1 MAPNSQK
8 RKRTEPTSLDEN
20 NDASNRPSPHRPQNL
35 SHAQQNPYNTQSV
48 RGGKRDNHQTRARG
62 NTSASPMPSPSTT
75 QPAPQQASTTNPPNA
90 MSLPPLQS
98 PSSGTQSLTKPGAS
112 AVAQSESAATPRVP
126 APAPPKPKPLPY
138 HYEHLTE
145 DCRKEWSTSGR
156 ACIVQKAQQAKDK
169 QDPVAL
175 GIIFQELVR
184 AGLDGLLDPTH
195 AGQAIQEIVGD
206 TSSTSN
212 KTAIAFLDIFSIM
225 TEHDVRQPNLRTLAS
240 ATGIS
245 PELMR
250 MTLDSSLLIA
260 LNLVRGSFQSQ
271 QVRTQTGVY
280 YKQGNYNLL
289 REESEGYAKLMN
301 EYFETS
307 FSARPTFDLARE
319 TFTKV
324 LGMIGAFDLDVGR
337 VLDVTLDVFATL
349 LIKHYRFF
357 VKLLTS
363 SSWWPQNKSFEGI
376 QVPEYPYKN
385 LPLWALPDYPSY
397 QTSQADKVKLE
408 AERSERDV
416 KFWNRAREVGISAY
430 FELGGR
436 EIVMDEESASEL
448 QASIEKD
455 IKDFE
460 ENQKR
465 ISEEAAARGKK
476 VPIKETPRNFSRE
489 WLAGT
494 RTIPPRGNFEA
505 AQLLGFKLRFYS
517 SAARD
522 PEDALPENLIAL
534 ASLLIKIGFISLKD
548 LYPHLHPSDS
558 EMDAVKQRKL
568 QEKADRS
575 KRNGYIGPENALT
588 RTEKLT
594 EETDDKDK
602 STHASRVRDEET
614 RSTQKSSR
622 AASPSKPLE
631 ENKNSSKTAEEAK
644 NSSKPAEGAK
654 TPSKPAE
661 ETEPPKLSEPSDQK
675 VLLLRN
681 LLTIGALP
689 ESLYVLGKF
698 PWLVNAYP
706 DLLSYIH
713 RILHHSLSKMYEAVE
728 PVIKRSSVRASQAIV
743 EEPTG
748 VLVGELTTTEMKPR
762 STLKWTKPD
771 LHDVGDQDM
780 CFYYEHW
787 TDDIPVCQTA
797 EDVFTLC
804 STFLNLSGYKIAQ
817 DTALMVKL
825 VRIGRKSLKDDPSP
839 RNQAGW
845 ADLVKRSLLPVLTF
859 VGPNAGII
867 HEVWD
872 IVHDLPY
879 AIRYN
884 MYAEWFTGATSRH
897 PEIQEVF
904 SRVKTEVGNIMKK
917 TVHSNKD
924 KQAKLL
930 AMVAINCPGVLL
942 QVAYSRIESYEVM
955 IGWFVVCGKYFT
967 DLAFDILTWSLL
979 NGIGNGARR
988 LIQADGM
995 LTTVWLKSLS
1005 MFCGQAYRAYPK
1017 MDIAPILAYLGHQL
1031 RRGQATELEILEQVV
1046 WSAAGIAPG
1055 LILKDRDVIALA
1067 GGPYLRGQILIPL
1080 GDERHDRNRRES
1092 STRLITF
1099 LKSSGLA
1106 GQLLVA
1112 IVQLGQ
1118 IYPFQASSKDTPLK
1132 AICANLDKISR
1143 VREQYLQM
1151 LRVLLPVAEFDKNI
1165 PSIISLISEF
1175 GLEPKFAFEIGR
1187 ASLSAKIAETDAA
1200 IKLERQ
1206 QEKVRRE
1213 NAEKEKLD
1221 ADGDVEMGE
1230 DAPQAV
1236 PSSSS
1241 GVVASS
1247 PDKVEDGKEEGEEG
1261 DDDISMKDAPE
1272 PNNPSQSLESGV
1284 TANGVKIPWHP
1295 ALQPLIQELQPLVR
1309 TGPEGSSILGFFV
1322 TFWQLAS
1329 YDLLVPSAI
1338 YSEVTKRV
1346 RDRVPDIRADRKDV
1360 SVNGVREKEAKV
1372 KELNDLQ
1379 DQLREEMKLHVEAYQ
1394 QTRNRLSREKD
1405 HWFAGLGNTRQ
1416 SLDALNTALLQ
1427 DCFFPRMIMSP
1438 MDAQYTYKMLF
1449 YLHSSGTPGFRT
1461 MFFLDSLFAEKQLT
1475 SLIFQSTVNEA
1486 ENFGRFLNELLK
1498 ELNKWRADKT
1508 YYEKQ
1513 AFGPKKDL
1521 PGFAIKITAEKGI
1534 ETFREYEDF
1543 RRALFKWHRN
1553 LHLALK
1559 ACFDSGEYMRIK
1571 NGIYLLMAIHQEFP
1585 VVNFMGRAQQETL
1598 LGLTNDKREEL
1609 ALAAGALAGSLGK
1622 REKAWII
1629 PQAFHINET
1638 SGSGQRSS
1646 SQASPAKP
1654 APPQPEGEQETGG
1667 ADSLEVAA
1675 DDSKPK
1681 PSLLNGTTHK
1691 TSTPG
1696 KGDAEDGEIEDE
1708 KIARASPNDTSNLNE
1723 NDKTDP
1729 SGNEPISN
1737 THTVHERKP
1746 TPRPSTPVP
1755 STEQKQTIK
1764 PDPEKAQPDESQKP
1778 ATPAQP
1784 NVDAPSRPAP
1794 VSSTPA
1800 RTPHQLPNRPEQP
1813 PRRGTDRSFE
1823 RSRDQQG
1830 GRRDGRSSQREDYGR
1845 LDRPADLS
1853 RSDSNEAARREP
1865 SPGRRSRGR
1874 TPDRLSN
1881 ASYERNDRLP
1891 EKRDRQGD
1899 HGPRPLPRESRASEN
1914 RQLGRVPSGY
1924 ENGRERPS
1932 DHSRDFAP
1940 PPEKRQRMTP
1950 SSSMGPP
1957 GPVSQQSENR
1967 GLSHQERSAQIQQSQ
1982 PPSRSS
1988 SNPPHDNSRPA
1999 DDRMGMNP
2007 ARAALL
2013 TADVRQDSRSRENL
2027 RERPVRHG
2035 EKDRRSSYDVD
2046 DYHHDRQGLEG
2057 QPPGLPPNNRERREE
2072 AGPPPSGPR
2081 GGRRSERDLFEGGM
2095 PPRPS
2100 NDQSVGRLA
2109 QDYPPSRP
2117 SQDPNY
2123 GRLNPQPDVPSG
2135 PRGRNVQ
2142 VAGRGGRNFTA
2153 PQPPI
2158 NTRLSTNEPT
2168 IPSPASESPSQTRNQ
2183 ASRSYRDRNAPQ
2195 FERPPPTTPGSAT
2208 QTPTNSQGASSDL
2221 SGVHPSR
2228 LGQVQPSPIRTDA
2241 PPFPRQPQHSP
2252 ASTPGMPPPSGPRM
2266 QQANPA
2272 QTQYAN
2278 TEGSRNVPTGPSNT
2292 SSNANERQR
2301 NEARKF
2307 AGMQDV
2313 LSQAGSPATAT
2324 ATANAPGTPANSA
2337 STPTPTAPTDRAG
2350 NVSIR
2355 GQATSG
2361 RPRSGPGAGAATG
2374 APTQMSNP
2382 VSGTAA
2388 SGAAAGIAGADL
2400 LPPRSAAPSADPL
2413 GPGQSQSQSQ
2423 GQGQGQ
2429 GQRGESFASRPHDE
2443 RDGGRRAGGD
2453 VRRDERAPL
2462 GRERQG
2468 QGLGQVQGQRGPGGA
2483 GGRESGQDRYRL
2495 GEQDRSRAGGRGDER
2510 GDRERERDVRD
2521 LRDRKEPPHRPAF
2534 ERGGSDRDIRDAGAG
2549 RRGRDDGR
2557 DRVGPPGGGMGGA
2570 MSRGMDGGGRRSMP
2584 SEMEHGYGGGW
2595 GSGHAD
2601 GRNGDG
2607 RMRGPPAG
2615 HMGPP
2620 GGAGGDRR
2628 DERDRGGRDNRK
2640 RRADEGM
2647 HGDNNKRSR
2656 RSG

>member
-8 RKRTEPTSLDEN
+8 RKRADPTSPDEN
-20 NDASNRPSPHRPQNL
+20 NDASSRPSPHRPQNL
-35 SHAQQNPYNTQSV
+35 GHAQQNPHNTQNI
-48 RGGKRDNHQTRARG
+48 RGGKRENRQTRAGG
-62 NTSASPMPSPSTT
+62 NSPANPMPSPSTT
-75 QPAPQQASTTNPPNA
+75 QPTPHQVSTTNPPTA
-90 MSLPPLQS
+90 MSLPPLPS
-98 PSSGTQSLTKPGAS
+98 PSSGTQSVTKPEAL
-112 AVAQSESAATPRVP
+112 AAAPRAPAPAP

-138 HYEHLTE
+138 HYDHLTE
-145 DCRKEWSTSGR
+145 DLRKEWSTSGR
-156 ACIVQKAQQAKDK
+156 ASIIQKAQQAKDK
-169 QDPVAL
+169 EDPIAL

-206 TSSTSN
+206 SSSASN
-212 KTAIAFLDIFSIM
+212 KTAVAFLDIFSIM
-225 TEHDVRQPNLRTLAS
+225 TEHDVRQPNLRTLAF

-307 FSARPTFDLARE
+307 FSATPTFDLARN

-357 VKLLTS
+357 VKLLAS

-376 QVPEYPYKN
+376 QVPDYPYKN

-408 AERSERDV
+408 AERRERDV
-416 KFWNRAREVGISAY
+416 KFWDRAREVGINAY

-534 ASLLIKIGFISLKD
+534 ASLLIKVGFISLKD

-575 KRNGYIGPENALT
+575 KRNGYVGPENALT

-594 EETDDKDK
+594 EEDTEK

-622 AASPSKPLE
+622 AASPSKPSD
-631 ENKNSSKTAEEAK
+631 ENKSSSKTAESKNAEEAK
-644 NSSKPAEGAK
+644 NTSKHSEEAK
-654 TPSKPAE
+654 TPSKPSE
-661 ETEPPKLSEPSDQK
+661 DTEPPKLSEPSDQK

-689 ESLYVLGKF
+689 ESLYILGKF
-698 PWLVNAYP
+698 PWLINAYP
-706 DLLSYIH
+706 NLLHHIH
-713 RILHHSLSKMYEAVE
+713 RILHHSLSKLYEALE
-728 PVIKRSSVRASQAIV
+728 PVIARSTVRASQAIV

-748 VLVGELTTTEMKPR
+748 VPVGELRTTEMEPR

-771 LHDVGDQDM
+771 LHDCGDQDM

-797 EDVFTLC
+797 DDVFTLC

-845 ADLVKRSLLPVLTF
+845 ADLVKRSLLPVLTL

-867 HEVWD
+867 NEVWD
-872 IVHDLPY
+872 LVREFPS
-879 AIRYN
+879 ATRYN

-897 PEIQEVF
+897 PDIQEVF
-904 SRVKTEVGNIMKK
+904 SRVKIEVGNIMKK

-930 AMVAINCPGVLL
+930 AMSAINCPGILL

-988 LIQADGM
+988 LVQADGM
-995 LTTVWLKSLS
+995 LTTVWLKALS
-1005 MFCGQAYRAYPK
+1005 MFCGQAYRAYSK

-1031 RRGQATELEILEQVV
+1031 RRGQATELELLEQLV

-1080 GDERHDRNRRES
+1080 GDERHDVKRRES

-1106 GQLLVA
+1106 SQLLVA
-1112 IVQLGQ
+1112 IVQLRQ

-1143 VREQYLQM
+1143 VYDQYLQM
-1151 LRVLLPVAEFDKNI
+1151 LRALLPVAEFDKNI

-1175 GLEPKFAFEIGR
+1175 GLDPKFAFEIGR
-1187 ASLSAKIAETDAA
+1187 ASLSAKIAEVDIA

-1206 QEKVRRE
+1206 QEKIRRD
-1213 NAEKEKLD
+1213 NAEKAKL
-1221 ADGDVEMGE
+1221 DGDVEMGE
-1230 DAPQAV
+1230 DAPQTA

-1247 PDKVEDGKEEGEEG
+1247 PGKIEDSKEEGEEG
-1261 DDDISMKDAPE
+1261 DDDDTPMKDAPE
-1272 PNNPSQSLESGV
+1272 PNNQSQLLESGV
-1284 TANGVKIPWHP
+1284 TANEIKSPWHP

-1309 TGPEGSSILGFFV
+1309 TGAEDSSILGFFV
-1322 TFWQLAS
+1322 TFWQLGS

-1372 KELNDLQ
+1372 KELNDLS

-1427 DCFFPRMIMSP
+1427 DCFFPRLVLSP
-1438 MDAQYTYKMLF
+1438 MDAQYTYKMIF

-1461 MFFLDSLFAEKQLT
+1461 MFLLDSLFAEKQLT

-1498 ELNKWRADKT
+1498 ELNKWRADKS

-1559 ACFDSGEYMRIK
+1559 ACFDSGEYMHIK

-1585 VVNFMGRAQQETL
+1585 VVNFMGRAQQESL
-1598 LGLTNDKREEL
+1598 LALTNDKREEL
-1609 ALAAGALAGSLGK
+1609 ALAANALAGSLGK

-1638 SGSGQRSS
+1638 SGTGQRSS

-1654 APPQPEGEQETGG
+1654 APPQPDLEQQDTGG
-1667 ADSLEVAA
+1667 ANPPEIAVDA
-1675 DDSKPK
+1675 SKPK
-1681 PSLLNGTTHK
+1681 PSL
-1691 TSTPG
+1691 
-1696 KGDAEDGEIEDE
+1696 
-1708 KIARASPNDTSNLNE
+1708 
-1723 NDKTDP
+1723 
-1729 SGNEPISN
+1729 
-1737 THTVHERKP
+1737 
-1746 TPRPSTPVP
+1746 
-1755 STEQKQTIK
+1755 
-1764 PDPEKAQPDESQKP
+1764 
-1778 ATPAQP
+1778 
-1784 NVDAPSRPAP
+1784 
-1794 VSSTPA
+1794 
-1800 RTPHQLPNRPEQP
+1800 
-1813 PRRGTDRSFE
+1813 
-1823 RSRDQQG
+1823 
-1830 GRRDGRSSQREDYGR
+1830 
-1845 LDRPADLS
+1845 
-1853 RSDSNEAARREP
+1853 
-1865 SPGRRSRGR
+1865 
-1874 TPDRLSN
+1874 
-1881 ASYERNDRLP
+1881 
-1891 EKRDRQGD
+1891 
-1899 HGPRPLPRESRASEN
+1899 
-1914 RQLGRVPSGY
+1914 
-1924 ENGRERPS
+1924 
-1932 DHSRDFAP
+1932 
-1940 PPEKRQRMTP
+1940 
-1950 SSSMGPP
+1950 
-1957 GPVSQQSENR
+1957 
-1967 GLSHQERSAQIQQSQ
+1967 
-1982 PPSRSS
+1982 
-1988 SNPPHDNSRPA
+1988 
-1999 DDRMGMNP
+1999 
-2007 ARAALL
+2007 
-2013 TADVRQDSRSRENL
+2013 
-2027 RERPVRHG
+2027 
-2035 EKDRRSSYDVD
+2035 
-2046 DYHHDRQGLEG
+2046 
-2057 QPPGLPPNNRERREE
+2057 
-2072 AGPPPSGPR
+2072 
-2081 GGRRSERDLFEGGM
+2081 
-2095 PPRPS
+2095 
-2100 NDQSVGRLA
+2100 
-2109 QDYPPSRP
+2109 
-2117 SQDPNY
+2117 
-2123 GRLNPQPDVPSG
+2123 
-2135 PRGRNVQ
+2135 
-2142 VAGRGGRNFTA
+2142 
-2153 PQPPI
+2153 
-2158 NTRLSTNEPT
+2158 
-2168 IPSPASESPSQTRNQ
+2168 
-2183 ASRSYRDRNAPQ
+2183 
-2195 FERPPPTTPGSAT
+2195 
-2208 QTPTNSQGASSDL
+2208 
-2221 SGVHPSR
+2221 
-2228 LGQVQPSPIRTDA
+2228 
-2241 PPFPRQPQHSP
+2241 
-2252 ASTPGMPPPSGPRM
+2252 
-2266 QQANPA
+2266 
-2272 QTQYAN
+2272 
-2278 TEGSRNVPTGPSNT
+2278 
-2292 SSNANERQR
+2292 
-2301 NEARKF
+2301 
-2307 AGMQDV
+2307 
-2313 LSQAGSPATAT
+2313 
-2324 ATANAPGTPANSA
+2324 
-2337 STPTPTAPTDRAG
+2337 
-2350 NVSIR
+2350 
-2355 GQATSG
+2355 
-2361 RPRSGPGAGAATG
+2361 
-2374 APTQMSNP
+2374 
-2382 VSGTAA
+2382 
-2388 SGAAAGIAGADL
+2388 
-2400 LPPRSAAPSADPL
+2400 
-2413 GPGQSQSQSQ
+2413 
-2423 GQGQGQ
+2423 
-2429 GQRGESFASRPHDE
+2429 
-2443 RDGGRRAGGD
+2443 
-2453 VRRDERAPL
+2453 
-2462 GRERQG
+2462 
-2468 QGLGQVQGQRGPGGA
+2468 
-2483 GGRESGQDRYRL
+2483 
-2495 GEQDRSRAGGRGDER
+2495 
-2510 GDRERERDVRD
+2510 
-2521 LRDRKEPPHRPAF
+2521 
-2534 ERGGSDRDIRDAGAG
+2534 
-2549 RRGRDDGR
+2549 
-2557 DRVGPPGGGMGGA
+2557 
-2570 MSRGMDGGGRRSMP
+2570 
-2584 SEMEHGYGGGW
+2584 
-2595 GSGHAD
+2595 
-2601 GRNGDG
+2601 
-2607 RMRGPPAG
+2607 
-2615 HMGPP
+2615 
-2620 GGAGGDRR
+2620 
-2628 DERDRGGRDNRK
+2628 
-2640 RRADEGM
+2640 
-2647 HGDNNKRSR
+2647 
-2656 RSG
+2656 